1 MTVELELRDVRAGYG
16 PVEVIHGV
24 SLEVP
29 AGVLTALLGPNG
41 AGKSTLLAV
50 IAGLV
55 AMRSG
60 EVRWADAVINAVPVH
75 RRAADGMMLIPEGR
89 GVFPSLSVR
98 DNLEVFAG
106 AGNDLT
112 PAIDAFPVLG
122 DRMEQTAGQ
131 LSGGE
136 QQMLAMSR
144 ALLQT
149 PRVLLLDELSTGLA
163 PRITRELFTVIE
175 ELARRGT
182 TVVLV
187 EQHLSD
193 ALRMAEVV
201 YILSRGE
208 VAFAGEPDELR
219 TGVLPGYVMADASSS
234 LRAAPDRDE

>member
-1 MTVELELRDVRAGYG
+1 MSVELELRSVRAGYG
-16 PVEVIHGV
+16 SVEVVHGV
-24 SLEVP
+24 SLDVP

-41 AGKSTLLAV
+41 AGKSTLLSV

-55 AMRSG
+55 PIRSG
-60 EVRWADAVINAVPVH
+60 EVRWAGTVINGVPVH

-89 GVFPSLSVR
+89 GIFPSLSVR

-106 AGNDLT
+106 TGTDVT
-112 PAIDAFPVLG
+112 PATDAFPVLG
-122 DRMEQTAGQ
+122 SRMQQTAGQ

-163 PRITRELFTVIE
+163 PRVTREIFTVIE
-175 ELARRGT
+175 ELARHGT

-208 VAFAGEPDELR
+208 VVFAGEPSELR
-219 TGVLPGYVMADASSS
+219 TGVLPGYVLADASTSP
-234 LRAAPDRDE
+234 RTRP